1 MNSIQNLFLG
11 GDTASAIFL
20 ICVTAFLG
28 MLIGKIE
35 VKKIRLGVA
44 GVMFA
49 GLAFAHFG
57 AKLDHHVL
65 HFVRE
70 FGLILFVYAI
80 GMDVGPRFFSS
91 LRNDGLKMNLL
102 AVGLVLMG
110 FSITFIIWYFTDLPA
125 SVIAG
130 IMSGGVTNT
139 PGLGAAQ
146 QVLSEHG
153 LPGDSA
159 LAGMGYAVAYPLGII
174 GTITSLII
182 VRYFFRIKIADE
194 ALNYTTS
201 VTKGNGKLQSIE
213 ISIRNINLIGKEL
226 GYLKSYIGDDL
237 VISRIIRAD
246 VSIVPSEKLLLEEAD
261 IICGVS
267 TSNAIENLKLKI
279 GPVTIVER
287 KEVSGD
293 LAMFHVLVTNR
304 KIAGKTIEQIGIF
317 RRYEANITRIFRSGI
332 EILPTRNAIIE
343 MGDTVRVV
351 GKKDLQS
358 EIKQELGNSVKE
370 LAHPNTVP
378 LFMGIFVGIIVGGLS
393 LSVPGLPAPVKL
405 GVAGGPLLVAILL
418 GHKGRIGKT
427 DFYMTPGANMMLRE
441 LGIILFLACVGLSSG
456 EHFFSSLVNGGYAW
470 VFYGALITIIPVMTI
485 SVIARF
491 LDLNYLKISGLVAG
505 AMTNPPTL
513 EFANNLAPVHA
524 QSMAYATVYPL
535 TMFLRILLAQ
545 ALALILL

>member
-110 FSITFIIWYFTDLPA
+110 FSITLIIWYFTDLPA

-246 VSIVPSEKLLLEEAD
+246 VSIVPSEKLLLEESD

-279 GPVTIVER
+279 GPVSIVER

-370 LAHPNTVP
+370 LAHPNTIP

-393 LSVPGLPAPVKL
+393 LAVPGLPAPVKL

-456 EHFFSSLVNGGYAW
+456 EHFFDSLVNGGYAW

-491 LDLNYLKISGLVAG
+491 SDLNYLKISGLVAG

>member
-1 MNSIQNLFLG
+1 MNSIQTLFAG
-11 GDTASAIFL
+11 SNTASSILL
-20 ICVTAFLG
+20 ICLTAFLG

-44 GVMFA
+44 GVMFV
-49 GLAFAHFG
+49 GLAIAHFG
-57 AKLDHHVL
+57 AKLDHNVL

-91 LRNDGLKMNLL
+91 LRSDGLKMNLL
-102 AVGLVLMG
+102 AVGLVVMG
-110 FSITFIIWYFTDLPA
+110 FAITLIIWYFTELPPA
-125 SVIAG
+125 VITG
-130 IMSGGVTNT
+130 IMSGAVTNT

-153 LPGDSA
+153 MPNDPA
-159 LAGMGYAVAYPLGII
+159 LSGMGYAVAYPLGIL
-174 GTITSLII
+174 GTIFPLILL
-182 VRYFFRIKIADE
+182 RYVFRIKIAE
-194 ALNYTTS
+194 EVASYSSS
-201 VTKGNGKLQSIE
+201 VTNENGRLQSVE
-213 ISIRNINLIGKEL
+213 ITIQNVNLIGKQL
-226 GYLKSYIGDDL
+226 GYLKNYIGDDL
-237 VISRIIRAD
+237 VISRIIRND
-246 VSIVPSEKLLLEEAD
+246 TSVVPFDELKLDNAD

-267 TSNAIENLKLKI
+267 TSQSLKNLNLKI
-279 GPVTIVER
+279 GPVEIVER
-287 KEVSGD
+287 REVSGD

-304 KIAGKTIEQIGIF
+304 KIAGKTIEQIGVF

-351 GKKDLQS
+351 GKKDLQQ

-370 LAHPNTVP
+370 LAHPNTIP
-378 LFMGIFVGIIVGGLS
+378 LFMGVFMGIIIGS
-393 LSVPGLPAPVKL
+393 LSFAIPGLPAPVKL
-405 GVAGGPLLVAILL
+405 GVAGGPLLVAIFL
-418 GHKGRIGKT
+418 GHQGRIGKT

-456 EHFFSSLVNGGYAW
+456 EHFFSSLVNGGYSW
-470 VFYGALITIIPVMTI
+470 VFLGAFITVIPVFTFAI
-485 SVIARF
+485 IAR
-491 LDLNYLKISGLVAG
+491 LSGLNYLKISGMVAG

-513 EFANNLAPVHA
+513 EFANSLAPVPA

-545 ALALILL
+545 ALTLILL

>member
-1 MNSIQNLFLG
+1 MNSIQNLFLA

-110 FSITFIIWYFTDLPA
+110 FSITLIIWYFTDLPA
-125 SVIAG
+125 SVVVG

-246 VSIVPSEKLLLEEAD
+246 VSIVPSEKLLLEESD

-279 GPVTIVER
+279 GPVSIVER

-304 KIAGKTIEQIGIF
+304 KIAGKTIEQIGVF

-370 LAHPNTVP
+370 LAHPNTIP
-378 LFMGIFVGIIVGGLS
+378 LFMGVFVGIIVGGLS
-393 LSVPGLPAPVKL
+393 LAVPGLPAPVKL

-456 EHFFSSLVNGGYAW
+456 EHFFSSLVNGGYTW

-491 LDLNYLKISGLVAG
+491 IGLNYLKLSGLVAG